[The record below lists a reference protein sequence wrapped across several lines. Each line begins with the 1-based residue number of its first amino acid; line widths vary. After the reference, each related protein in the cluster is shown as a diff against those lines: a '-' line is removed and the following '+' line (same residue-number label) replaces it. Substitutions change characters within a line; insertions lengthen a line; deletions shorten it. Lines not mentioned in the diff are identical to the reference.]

1 MDGIETRTAINRG
14 MPATMTGPSHRCGM
28 STATRSSRAA
38 GPTGTRSS
46 VRSGSDAMAAKLI
59 RNVYAVVL
67 YILIAIAIL
76 EDLLR

>member
-1 MDGIETRTAINRG
+1 M
-14 MPATMTGPSHRCGM
+14 
-28 STATRSSRAA
+28 
-38 GPTGTRSS
+38 
-46 VRSGSDAMAAKLI
+46 RSGSDAMAAKLI